1 MATTTDTRSAPVG
14 HLNVG
19 DITHNQFD
27 HAADLLGLS
36 PAMRRRLSVPF
47 REIAVQVPV
56 LMDDGSV
63 EIFMGYRVQH
73 NGSRGPTKG
82 GVRYHQTVD
91 IEEVRGL
98 ATLMTWKTALLDL
111 PFGGAKG
118 GVDVDVH
125 KLSRNEL
132 ERLTRK
138 FTERIAIV
146 LGPYRDIPAPDVGT
160 NGQVMAWMLDEYSS
174 KRGYTPAIVTGKPI
188 DLGGSL
194 GREEATGR
202 GVMIIMREAAK
213 DYGVTWKGARTVIQ
227 GFGNVG
233 AHLARILHEE
243 GVKVIAVTDADG
255 GVANDKG
262 LDIPALFEYTKQHRT
277 VRGFAPAEAI
287 SNEQLWKIPCEY
299 MVPAA
304 LGGVITKEDN
314 ALAIECKML
323 VEAANG
329 PTTPI
334 ADKILEER
342 GVVVLPDFLANA
354 GGVVVSYFEW
364 TQNLQQLRWDIEQV
378 NAGLEK
384 KMVAAYRDVYR
395 VSQERGVDLRTGAYM
410 IALRRVADAE
420 ELRGH

>member
-1 MATTTDTRSAPVG
+1 MTVTASTPAG
-14 HLNVG
+14 HLRVG
-19 DITHNQFD
+19 DITHNQFEK
-27 HAADLLGLS
+27 AADLLGLT
-36 PAMRRRLSVPF
+36 PAMRKRLSIPF
-47 REIAVQVPV
+47 REISVQIPV

-82 GVRYHQTVD
+82 GVRYHPTVD

-118 GVDVDVH
+118 GVDVDVK

-138 FTERIAIV
+138 FTERIAII

-160 NGQVMAWMLDEYSS
+160 NGQVMAWMLDEYSA
-174 KRGYTPAIVTGKPI
+174 KKGYTPAIVTGKPV

-202 GVMIIMREAAK
+202 GVMIVMREAAK
-213 DYGVTWKGARTVIQ
+213 DYGVPWRGSRAVIQ

-243 GVKVIAVTDADG
+243 GVNVIAVTDADG

-262 LDIPALFEYTKQHRT
+262 LDIPALFAHAQKHGT
-277 VRGFAPAEAI
+277 VRGFESAE
-287 SNEQLWKIPCEY
+287 SMTNEKLWTVPCEF

-314 ALAIECKML
+314 ATVLDCKFL

-334 ADKILEER
+334 ADKVLEER
-342 GVVVLPDFLANA
+342 GIIVLPDFLANA

-364 TQNLQQLRWDIEQV
+364 TQNLQQLRWELEQV
-378 NAGLEK
+378 QSALER
-384 KMVAAYRDVYR
+384 KMVAAYRDVYALA
-395 VSQERGVDLRTGAYM
+395 QERGVDLRTAAYA
-410 IALRRVADAE
+410 IALSRVAAAE
-420 ELRGH
+420 EMRGH